1 MDLKKLHVNGVRELL
16 MDFGFEKVELEEK
29 VRIVFEHPSP
39 SSSTSEFSSKFPILT
54 FKENEKLKVTWPI

>member
-1 MDLKKLHVNGVRELL
+1 